1 MAKIEIEVRAVGGK
15 SSWKEEY
22 NCEGDPNQYA
32 KNLIAR
38 FNSTLREGEI
48 PREVVNVT
56 VLDEKENNHE
66 WRKVNAITVSHA
78 GRTFDKYECER
89 CGITG
94 KRHGVALLKRDSKYK
109 AKKYE
114 KCQG

>member
-1 MAKIEIEVRAVGGK
+1 MAKVEIEVRVVGGK

-22 NCEGDPNQYA
+22 NCEGDPNQFGL
-32 KNLIAR
+32 KLIEQ
-38 FNSTLREGEI
+38 FNRTLREGEI
-48 PREVVNVT
+48 PREFVGVKL
-56 VLDEKENNHE
+56 LDENEHNHK

-78 GRTFDKYECER
+78 GRRFDKYECER

-109 AKKYE
+109 A
-114 KCQG
+114 